1 MTWIATLNKPKKKDK
16 YISFFT
22 TKEQAEK
29 LEEISRIEGISR
41 SQLIRE
47 AIDFFLISYAERFE
61 KGKATK
67 ARTK

>member
-1 MTWIATLNKPKKKDK
+1 LNKPKKKDR

-29 LEEISRIEGISR
+29 LEEISRTEGISR

>member
-1 MTWIATLNKPKKKDK
+1 MNKPKKKDR

>member
-1 MTWIATLNKPKKKDK
+1 MPLIVTLNKPKKKDR

-29 LEEISRIEGISR
+29 LEEISRIEGVSR

-47 AIDFFLISYAERFE
+47 AIDFFLTYYAERFE
-61 KGKATK
+61 KEETTEAGT
-67 ARTK
+67 R

>member
-22 TKEQAEK
+22 TKEQAKK

>member
-1 MTWIATLNKPKKKDK
+1 MPLIVTLNKPKKKDK

-47 AIDFFLISYAERFE
+47 AIDFFLAYYAERKE
-61 KGKATK
+61 ETTK
-67 ARTK
+67 AGTR